1 MIKRNSA
8 NERVKRRY
16 LQHLKETKGR
26 DEFLSMLSPK
36 RSIVSRT
43 IPSFATSRS
52 FTSNRCVP
60 SRCI

>member
-26 DEFLSMLSPK
+26 DEASLDAVAKAIDRF
-36 RSIVSRT
+36 
-43 IPSFATSRS
+43 
-52 FTSNRCVP
+52 
-60 SRCI
+60 

>member
-26 DEFLSMLSPK
+26 DESSLDAG
-36 RSIVSRT
+36 SISKQ
-43 IPSFATSRS
+43 PNSSALAE
-52 FTSNRCVP
+52 RC
-60 SRCI
+60 RCFV